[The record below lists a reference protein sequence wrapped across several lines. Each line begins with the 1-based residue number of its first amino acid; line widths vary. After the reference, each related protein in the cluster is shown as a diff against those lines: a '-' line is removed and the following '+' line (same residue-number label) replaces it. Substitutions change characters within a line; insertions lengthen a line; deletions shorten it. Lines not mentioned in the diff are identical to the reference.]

1 MSSDLAIK
9 VENLNK
15 CYHIYDKPHDRLK
28 QMLMRGRRQ
37 YYKEFWALRD
47 VSFEIK
53 KGETVGIIGRNGS
66 GKSTLLQ
73 MICGTL
79 NPSSGSIQTQGRI
92 AALLELGA
100 GFNPEFT
107 GRENVYMN
115 GAILGLTR
123 DQIDS
128 RFEEIA
134 SFADIGN
141 FIEQPVKTYSSGMFV
156 RLAFASNI
164 MSRPEIMIVDEAL
177 AVGDM
182 NFQAKCMTA
191 LTRIQDNGAT
201 ILFVSH
207 DVGSVKSLCSRGVY
221 LERGKVVEV
230 GPAASVA
237 ERYIR
242 TMREEMN
249 EEHRKFSRVS
259 AAFDEKPAAPVATSS
274 SLDEPGF
281 KRSEEFENRVAQFRY
296 GSGEVKVVSVE
307 LLDAQGEDITFVEF
321 DQDVKVK
328 VYFEAYA
335 EKSVSVNF
343 SVFDDKKNNIIGCG
357 FPHVDQPY
365 LMTRDGAKYMAEYS
379 LKLPLQEGVYS
390 LRINISSAIVEN
402 ESAEFVDLVSDALVF
417 RVGRWNKS
425 RVWSKVHAYSELK
438 LHEFEV

>member
-1 MSSDLAIK
+1 MSSDIAIH
-9 VENLNK
+9 VEGLNK

-37 YYKEFWALRD
+37 YFKEFWALRD

-79 NPSSGSIQTQGRI
+79 NPTSGTVLTNGRI

-115 GAILGLTR
+115 GAILGLSE
-123 DQIDS
+123 DQVDA

-134 SFADIGN
+134 SFADIGD

-164 MSRPEIMIVDEAL
+164 MSKPEIMIVDEAL
-177 AVGDM
+177 SVGDM

-221 LERGKVVEV
+221 LERGKVVTV
-230 GPAASVA
+230 GPAADVA

-242 TMREEMN
+242 TMQEEMN
-249 EEHRKFSRVS
+249 AEHRKQARVPGLPNDMAGQS
-259 AAFDEKPAAPVATSS
+259 SQQITPKDE
-274 SLDEPGF
+274 LNF
-281 KRSEEFENRVAQFRY
+281 KRSQEFETRVAQFRF
-296 GSGEVKVVSVE
+296 GSGEVK
-307 LLDAQGEDITFVEF
+307 DR
-321 DQDVKVK
+321 
-328 VYFEAYA
+328 
-335 EKSVSVNF
+335 KS
-343 SVFDDKKNNIIGCG
+343 
-357 FPHVDQPY
+357 
-365 LMTRDGAKYMAEYS
+365 TR
-379 LKLPLQEGVYS
+379 L
-390 LRINISSAIVEN
+390 NSSHWE
-402 ESAEFVDLVSDALVF
+402 
-417 RVGRWNKS
+417 
-425 RVWSKVHAYSELK
+425 
-438 LHEFEV
+438 

>member
-1 MSSDLAIK
+1 MSSDTAIQ
-9 VENLNK
+9 VEGLNK

-37 YYKEFWALRD
+37 YFKEFWALRD

-79 NPSSGSIQTQGRI
+79 NPTSGTVQTNGRI

-115 GAILGLTR
+115 GAILGLSE
-123 DQIDS
+123 DQVDA

-134 SFADIGN
+134 SFADIGD

-164 MSRPEIMIVDEAL
+164 MSKPEIMIVDEAL
-177 AVGDM
+177 SVGDM

-221 LERGKVVEV
+221 LERGKVVTV
-230 GPAASVA
+230 GPAADVA

-242 TMREEMN
+242 TMQEEMN
-249 EEHRKFSRVS
+249 AEHRKQARVPS
-259 AAFDEKPAAPVATSS
+259 VLNDQAVQSSQQIAPKDE
-274 SLDEPGF
+274 LNF
-281 KRSEEFENRVAQFRY
+281 KRSNEFEGRVAQFRF
-296 GSGEVKVVSVE
+296 GSGEVKSTCVE
-307 LLDAQGEDITFVEF
+307 LVDIDGNDLVFVEF
-321 DQDVKVK
+321 NQDVIVK

-335 EKSVSVNF
+335 QKELSVNI
-343 SVFDDKKNNIIGCG
+343 SIFDDKKNNIIGCG

-365 LMTRDGAKYMAEYS
+365 LVTKEGSKYLAEYS
-379 LKLPLQEGVYS
+379 LKLPLQEGNYS
-390 LRINISSAIVEN
+390 LRVNISSTIVEN
-402 ESAEFVDLVSDALVF
+402 ETAEFIDVVSDAVVF
-417 RVGRWNKS
+417 RMGRWETA
-425 RVWSKVHAYSELK
+425 RVWSKVHGFSQLK

>member
-1 MSSDLAIK
+1 MSSDIAIQ
-9 VENLNK
+9 VEGLNK

-37 YYKEFWALRD
+37 YFKEFWALRD

-53 KGETVGIIGRNGS
+53 RGETVGIIGRNGS

-79 NPSSGSIQTQGRI
+79 NPTSGTVQTNGRI

-115 GAILGLTR
+115 GAILGLTE
-123 DQIDS
+123 DQVDA

-134 SFADIGN
+134 AFADIGD

-164 MSRPEIMIVDEAL
+164 MSKPEIMIVDEAL
-177 AVGDM
+177 SVGDM

-221 LERGKVVEV
+221 LERGKVITV
-230 GPAASVA
+230 GPAADVA

-242 TMREEMN
+242 TMQEEMN
-249 EEHRKFSRVS
+249 AEHRKQARVPGFLGGRV
-259 AAFDEKPAAPVATSS
+259 AEADNQVTQKDE
-274 SLDEPGF
+274 LNF
-281 KRSEEFENRVAQFRY
+281 KRSDEFENRVAQFRF
-296 GSGEVKVVSVE
+296 GSGEVKSTCVE
-307 LLDAQGEDITFVEF
+307 LVDTDGNDLVFVEF
-321 DQDVKVK
+321 NQDVVVK

-335 EKSVSVNF
+335 EKELSVNI
-343 SVFDDKKNNIIGCG
+343 SIFDDKKNNIIGCG
-357 FPHVDQPY
+357 FPHIDQPY
-365 LMTRDGAKYMAEYS
+365 LVTKEGARYLAEYS
-379 LKLPLQEGVYS
+379 LKLPLQEGNYS
-390 LRINISSAIVEN
+390 LRVNISSTIVEN
-402 ESAEFVDLVSDALVF
+402 ETAEFIDVVSDAIVF
-417 RVGRWNKS
+417 RVGRWEKA
-425 RVWSKVHAYSELK
+425 RVWSKVHGFSQLK

>member
-1 MSSDLAIK
+1 MSSDIAIK

-37 YYKEFWALRD
+37 YFQEFWALRD
-47 VSFEIK
+47 VSFEIN

-79 NPSSGSIQTQGRI
+79 NPTSGSIQTQGRI

-115 GAILGLTR
+115 GAILGLTQ

-134 SFADIGN
+134 SFADIGS

-177 AVGDM
+177 SVGDM

-221 LERGKVVEV
+221 LERGQLVAQ
-230 GPAASVA
+230 GRAADVA
-237 ERYIR
+237 ERYVR

-249 EEHRKFSRVS
+249 DEHRKFSRVS
-259 AAFDEKPAAPVATSS
+259 AAFGEKPALPVVSS
-274 SLDEPGF
+274 IMPAESGF
-281 KRSEEFENRVAQFRY
+281 KRSAEFENRVAQFRY
-296 GSGEVKVVSVE
+296 GTGEVKVASVE
-307 LLDAQGEDITFVEF
+307 LLDTEGKELTFVEF
-321 DQDVKVK
+321 NQDVKIK
-328 VYFEAYA
+328 VYFEAFA
-335 EKSVSVNF
+335 EKSISVNF
-343 SVFDDKKNNIIGCG
+343 SVFDEKKNNIIGCG
-357 FPHVDQPY
+357 FLHADQSY
-365 LMTRDGAKYMAEYS
+365 LLTKENAKYLAEYS
-379 LKLPLQEGVYS
+379 LKLPLQEGNYS
-390 LRINISSAIVEN
+390 LRINISSPIVEN
-402 ESAEFVDLVSDALVF
+402 ESAEFVDFVSDALVF
-417 RVGRWNKS
+417 KVGRWEKS
-425 RVWSKVHAYSELK
+425 RVWSKVHAFSKLT